1 MSNTTKG
8 FTDRDANQVQQLVFN
23 DVDASLTTGGFLTG
37 KVGRKIVQTIST
49 TSSPNDTLTFTFS
62 ENGIQLYQFKVI
74 YTDSSYSTMISAER
88 IS

>member
-1 MSNTTKG
+1 MAQTSKP
-8 FTDRDANQVQQLVFN
+8 FSERDPGQVQQLAFN
-23 DVDASLTTGGFLTG
+23 DVDASLTTGGFLTA

-62 ENGIQLYQFKVI
+62 ENGTQLYQFKVI